1 MSTTRYTIDLD
12 PTYDEKLSSLAKE
25 KGVTKA
31 DVIRR
36 ALATYTYISG
46 QAPLG
51 GPNKISVTNQED
63 KVLKDLILP

>member
-1 MSTTRYTIDLD
+1 MSTRYTIDLD
-12 PTYDEKLSSLAKE
+12 SNFDKKLSDLAKE

-46 QAPLG
+46 QAPMG
-51 GPNKISVTNQED
+51 GENKVSITNQQDE
-63 KVLKDLILP
+63 VLKDLILP